1 MGRPLLAANDEAH
14 YATLHANLGSN
25 RVPKGAAKEE
35 AMALTRL
42 LSDDP
47 NERASA
53 SALQGELKWLQLQSA
68 VASQGRLI
76 SLEDIERAS
85 TAEDV
90 RKMLEAEASQVV

>member
-53 SALQGELKWLQLQSA
+53 SVLQGELKWLQSA
-68 VASQGRLI
+68 VTSQKESGLV
-76 SLEDIERAS
+76 SLEDFERAS

-90 RKMLEAEASQVV
+90 RKMLETEASQVA